1 MGENTYF
8 WGNETL
14 FSKIGLIAPSGK
26 GKAVGKGDSDQELDI
41 PFLVLHLRSKRAGA
55 VGAKILILIPIRQN
69 EQEAL
74 AHGDGLPAAR
84 AEKSARLK
92 LVISGLW
99 LCGRRCMLRVKS
111 FLSVHLVLTM
121 FKPKSG

>member
-1 MGENTYF
+1 M
-8 WGNETL
+8 
-14 FSKIGLIAPSGK
+14 APSKK
-26 GKAVGKGDSDQELDI
+26 GKAVGKGDSDQKLNI
-41 PFLVLHLRSKRAGA
+41 PFLILHLRSKRAGA

-99 LCGRRCMLRVKS
+99 LCGRRCVMRVKS
-111 FLSVHLVLTM
+111 FLFHVIPLYEKYLS
-121 FKPKSG
+121 

>member
-1 MGENTYF
+1 MGESTYF

-14 FSKIGLIAPSGK
+14 FSKIGRIAPPGK
-26 GKAVGKGDSDQELDI
+26 GKAVGKGDSDQKLNI

-55 VGAKILILIPIRQN
+55 VGAKILILIPFRQN

-74 AHGDGLPAAR
+74 AHGNGLPAAR
-84 AEKSARLK
+84 AEKGARLK

-99 LCGRRCMLRVKS
+99 LCGRRCMLRVKN
-111 FLSVHLVLTM
+111 FLLHVIPLYEKYLS
-121 FKPKSG
+121 

>member
-1 MGENTYF
+1 MGESTYF

-14 FSKIGLIAPSGK
+14 FSKISRITPSKK
-26 GKAVGKGDSDQELDI
+26 GKVVGKGDSDQKLNI
-41 PFLVLHLRSKRAGA
+41 PFLILHLRSKRAGA

-74 AHGDGLPAAR
+74 AHGNSLPAAR
-84 AEKSARLK
+84 AEKGARLK

-99 LCGRRCMLRVKS
+99 LCGRRRMLRVKS
-111 FLSVHLVLTM
+111 FLSVHLAPTM
-121 FKPKSG
+121 FKSKSV